1 MSAPPPIPCA
11 EWALTLALVVGS
23 LMAAWSMGAPAGEGA
38 PPWTFTGG
46 GPR

>member
-1 MSAPPPIPCA
+1 MSASPPPTRA
-11 EWALTLALVVGS
+11 EWALTAAIVLGS
-23 LMAAWSMGAPAGEGA
+23 LLAAWSMGAPAGEGA